1 MDNSF
6 KISNSFGEVE
16 IYPKLALID
25 VKDFM
30 GEIHHN
36 LHIRFEYEEDGA
48 RLPYADFTVS
58 FGEYIG
64 MKNCAYIDTNNCM

>member
-6 KISNSFGEVE
+6 KISNTFGEVE
-16 IYPKLALID
+16 IYPKLALIE

-36 LHIRFEYEEDGA
+36 LHIRPY
-48 RLPYADFTVS
+48 RYHKLP
-58 FGEYIG
+58 
-64 MKNCAYIDTNNCM
+64 